1 MHISSGFEH
10 WDFAS
15 RSVADLGKLAVALA
29 MQCFDKD
36 KQISHTQNTVLIA
49 PDGAVAITGPGN
61 ERRLLA
67 VLEVLRHSLVPDT

>member
-15 RSVADLGKLAVALA
+15 TSVAELGKLAVTSA

-49 PDGAVAITGPGN
+49 PEGTLAIT
-61 ERRLLA
+61 
-67 VLEVLRHSLVPDT
+67 

>member
-1 MHISSGFEH
+1 MHISSAFEH

-15 RSVADLGKLAVALA
+15 TSVAELGKLAVTFA

-49 PDGAVAITGPGN
+49 PEGTVAITWPGN
-61 ERRLLA
+61 EWPPVE